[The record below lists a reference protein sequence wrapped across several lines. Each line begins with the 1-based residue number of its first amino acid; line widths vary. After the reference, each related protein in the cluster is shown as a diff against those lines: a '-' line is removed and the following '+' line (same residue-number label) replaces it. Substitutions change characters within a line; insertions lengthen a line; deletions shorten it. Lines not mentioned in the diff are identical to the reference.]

1 MGAGR
6 GPRPPRILDR
16 RLLILYHEGM
26 IVGYNTDIKY
36 RQEVFH
42 IQTEDK
48 GQGNPLIETLV
59 YLHGEI
65 LLSRRISYA
74 HLLESAEKIKKVKS
88 LMKTQHDQVIGEL
101 KEGRFSHLMSMDTQ
115 DIEDKTLD
123 EMVLEYLQNEN
134 P

>member
-1 MGAGR
+1 
-6 GPRPPRILDR
+6 
-16 RLLILYHEGM
+16 M

-74 HLLESAEKIKKVKS
+74 HLLASAEKTKKVKN
-88 LMKTQHDQVIGEL
+88 LMKSQHDQVINEL
-101 KEGRFSHLMSMDTQ
+101 KEGQFSHLMSMDTQ
-115 DIEDKTLD
+115 NIEDQTLD
-123 EMVLEYLQNEN
+123 EMVLEYLSNEN

>member
-1 MGAGR
+1 
-6 GPRPPRILDR
+6 
-16 RLLILYHEGM
+16 M

-36 RQEVFH
+36 RKEVFH

-48 GQGNPLIETLV
+48 GQGNPTIETLV

-74 HLLESAEKIKKVKS
+74 HLLPSTEQNKKIKH
-88 LMKTQHDQVIGEL
+88 LMKTQHDQVCSEL
-101 KEGRFSHLMSMDTQ
+101 KEGKFSHLLSMDTQ
-115 DIEDKTLD
+115 NVEDKTLD
-123 EMVLEYLQNEN
+123 EMVLEYMQNQN

>member
-1 MGAGR
+1 
-6 GPRPPRILDR
+6 
-16 RLLILYHEGM
+16 M

-48 GQGNPLIETLV
+48 GKGNPLIETLV

-74 HLLESAEKIKKVKS
+74 HLLDATDSPKKVKN
-88 LMKTQHDQVIGEL
+88 LMKIQHDSVISEL

-115 DIEDKTLD
+115 DIEDRTLD
-123 EMVLEYLQNEN
+123 EMVLEYLQNET

>member
-1 MGAGR
+1 
-6 GPRPPRILDR
+6 
-16 RLLILYHEGM
+16 M

-74 HLLESAEKIKKVKS
+74 HLLESSDKIKKVKS
-88 LMKTQHDQVIGEL
+88 LMKTQHDQVISEL

-115 DIEDKTLD
+115 DIEDQTLD

>member
-1 MGAGR
+1 MN
-6 GPRPPRILDR
+6 
-16 RLLILYHEGM
+16 
-26 IVGYNTDIKY
+26 VGYNTDIKY

-48 GQGNPLIETLV
+48 GHSNPLIETLV

-74 HLLESAEKIKKVKS
+74 HLLASAEKSKKVKN
-88 LMKTQHDQVIGEL
+88 LMKSQHDQVSAEL

-115 DIEDKTLD
+115 NIEDQTLD
-123 EMVLEYLQNEN
+123 EMVLEYLSNAN

>member
-1 MGAGR
+1 
-6 GPRPPRILDR
+6 
-16 RLLILYHEGM
+16 M

-36 RQEVFH
+36 RNEVFH

-48 GQGNPLIETLV
+48 GQGNPTIETLV

-74 HLLESAEKIKKVKS
+74 HLLSSTEANKKIKS
-88 LMKTQHDQVIGEL
+88 LMKAQHDQVCSEL
-101 KEGRFSHLMSMDTQ
+101 KGGSFSHLLSMDTRN
-115 DIEDKTLD
+115 IEDKTLD
-123 EMVLEYLQNEN
+123 EMVLEYMQNEN

>member
-1 MGAGR
+1 MQGSDACN
-6 GPRPPRILDR
+6 LDTGS
-16 RLLILYHEGM
+16 IFSYDDPM

-36 RQEVFH
+36 RNEVFH

-65 LLSRRISYA
+65 LLSRRVSYA
-74 HLLESAEKIKKVKS
+74 HLLPAADRNKTIKS
-88 LMKTQHDQVIGEL
+88 LMKTQHDQVCSEL
-101 KEGRFSHLMSMDTQ
+101 KGGNFSHLLSMDTQ
-115 DIEDKTLD
+115 TIEEKSLD
-123 EMVLEYLQNEN
+123 EMVLEYLQGAN

>member
-1 MGAGR
+1 
-6 GPRPPRILDR
+6 
-16 RLLILYHEGM
+16 M

-36 RQEVFH
+36 RLEVFH

-74 HLLESAEKIKKVKS
+74 HLLESGDKNKKIKS
-88 LMKTQHDQVIGEL
+88 LMKTQHDQVISEL

-115 DIEDKTLD
+115 DIEDQTLD
-123 EMVLEYLQNEN
+123 EMVLEYLKNET

>member
-1 MGAGR
+1 
-6 GPRPPRILDR
+6 
-16 RLLILYHEGM
+16 M

-36 RQEVFH
+36 RNEVFH

-65 LLSRRISYA
+65 LLSRRLSYA
-74 HLLESAEKIKKVKS
+74 HILAAEDKNKKIKA
-88 LMKTQHDQVIGEL
+88 LMKTQHDQVCTEL
-101 KEGRFSHLMSMDTQ
+101 KGGNFSHLLSMDTQ
-115 DIEDKTLD
+115 NIEEKSLD
-123 EMVLEYLQNEN
+123 EMVLEYMQKEN

>member
-1 MGAGR
+1 
-6 GPRPPRILDR
+6 
-16 RLLILYHEGM
+16 M

-88 LMKTQHDQVIGEL
+88 LMKSQHDQVISEL
-101 KEGRFSHLMSMDTQ
+101 REGRFSHLMSMDTQ
-115 DIEDKTLD
+115 DIEDQTLD
-123 EMVLEYLQNEN
+123 EMVLEYLKNET

>member
-1 MGAGR
+1 
-6 GPRPPRILDR
+6 
-16 RLLILYHEGM
+16 M

-74 HLLESAEKIKKVKS
+74 HLLEAAEKAKKVKN
-88 LMKTQHDQVIGEL
+88 LMKSQHDQVIGEL

-115 DIEDKTLD
+115 DIEDQTLD
-123 EMVLEYLQNEN
+123 EMVLEYLSKET